1 MIGKLEEELRR
12 RGFADK
18 SIARVTESGYF
29 FKACATSTGSPHYSV
44 SDALYGNKALSSSF
58 DLEDFIRY
66 LYGDPAFERL
76 PPLNRVRVRSRADID
91 NYLQS
96 ERSQLPSGRGFDES
110 AVVSP
115 TVPPSP
121 MCTWIPPAPG
131 IRQSGSCGVTAAVH
145 IRSCPHSTET

>member
-76 PPLNRVRVRSRADID
+76 PPLKSSPRAQPGR
-91 NYLQS
+91 Y
-96 ERSQLPSGRGFDES
+96 RQLPAER
-110 AVVSP
+110 
-115 TVPPSP
+115 
-121 MCTWIPPAPG
+121 
-131 IRQSGSCGVTAAVH
+131 
-145 IRSCPHSTET
+145 TEPVALRERF